1 MRACQSH
8 AGVEECRMARAIA
21 VDAVLDA
28 ARGGSYVGRFGAFR
42 IVACRRMPTA
52 RERHRVSVDL
62 YVWFEGLLVEC
73 SAQSIR
79 FTARVGAGP
88 REKVPEIHVEPAPM
102 PMVFRKSKVQPPW
115 PRDRR
120 VDHSGQGVPRSPIP
134 SRGRRKHF
142 THAPRPKGRTNR
154 HHLPQA
160 GDRKVR
166 R

>member
-1 MRACQSH
+1 MRACHSH

-42 IVACRRMPTA
+42 IVACRRLPPA

-79 FTARVGAGP
+79 FTARVGAGT
-88 REKVPEIHVEPAPM
+88 REKSAEIHVEPAPM
-102 PMVFRKSKVQPPW
+102 PTVFRKRKVQSPW
-115 PRDRR
+115 ARHRR
-120 VDHSGQGVPRSPIP
+120 PGIRLYGLPQAP
-134 SRGRRKHF
+134 SASRARRMHVKHP
-142 THAPRPKGRTNR
+142 PRPQGRTNR